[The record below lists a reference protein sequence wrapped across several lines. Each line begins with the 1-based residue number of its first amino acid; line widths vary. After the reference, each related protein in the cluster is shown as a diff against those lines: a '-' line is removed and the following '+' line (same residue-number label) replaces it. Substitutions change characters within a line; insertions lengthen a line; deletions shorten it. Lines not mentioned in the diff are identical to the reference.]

1 MATQN
6 EVNTMHNTIESL
18 LNDYHNGLIDRE
30 ELQQQLI
37 GIQKLPFAQVDIDRQ
52 RRTGQAECIFGQG
65 KTPEHIISIC
75 QTLAQQKQPILVTR
89 VDKEKAEPICHALS
103 FLKYEPLG
111 KTLTFVPDHIEPK
124 SNGRVAVICAGT
136 SDLPVAK
143 ECIATLGVNGHIPT
157 TITDIGVA
165 GLHRLLNALPN
176 IKQHDL
182 LIVIAGMEGALPSV
196 IAGLTSIPI
205 IAVPTSVGYGAHQNG
220 MTTLHAMLTSCASG
234 LTVVNIDNGYGA
246 ACAAIRVMDTFH
258 STAHS

>member
-1 MATQN
+1 
-6 EVNTMHNTIESL
+6 MHNTIESL

-30 ELQQQLI
+30 ELQRQLT

-65 KTPEHIISIC
+65 KVPEHIISIC
-75 QTLAQQKQPILVTR
+75 QTLFAQQQPILVTR
-89 VDKEKAEPICHALS
+89 VAQGKADTICAVLPFLNYEPI
-103 FLKYEPLG
+103 G
-111 KTLTFVPDHIEPK
+111 QTLTYLPEGTPIK
-124 SNGRVAVICAGT
+124 STHRLAVICAGT

-143 ECIATLGVNGHIPT
+143 ECVATLTVNGHLPT

-165 GLHRLLNALPN
+165 GLHRLLNALPK
-176 IKQHDL
+176 IKSHDL

-220 MTTLHAMLTSCASG
+220 MTTLHAMLSSCASG

-246 ACAAIRVMDTFH
+246 ACAAIRVMDTFP
-258 STAHS
+258 SSVSS

>member
-1 MATQN
+1 
-6 EVNTMHNTIESL
+6 MHKTIESL

-30 ELQQQLI
+30 ELQRQLT

-65 KTPEHIISIC
+65 KVPEHIISIC
-75 QTLAQQKQPILVTR
+75 QTLFSQQQPILVTR
-89 VDKEKAEPICHALS
+89 VDQVKADVVCATLPFLTYDPI
-103 FLKYEPLG
+103 G
-111 KTLTFVPDHIEPK
+111 QTLTYLPEATPIK
-124 SNGRVAVICAGT
+124 STHRLAVICAGT

-143 ECIATLGVNGHIPT
+143 ECIATLTVNGHLPT

-165 GLHRLLNALPN
+165 GLHRLLNALPK
-176 IKQHDL
+176 IKNHDL

-205 IAVPTSVGYGAHQNG
+205 IAVPTSIGYGAHQNG
-220 MTTLHAMLTSCASG
+220 MTTLHAMLSSCASG

-246 ACAAIRVMDTFH
+246 ACAAIRVMDTFL
-258 STAHS
+258 SSVSS

>member
-1 MATQN
+1 
-6 EVNTMHNTIESL
+6 MHNTIESL

-37 GIQKLPFAQVDIDRQ
+37 GIQQLPFAQVDIDRQ

-75 QTLAQQKQPILVTR
+75 QTLFDQQQPILVTR
-89 VDKEKAEPICHALS
+89 VDKDKATIICGALS
-103 FLKYEPLG
+103 FLTYDPMG
-111 KTLTFVPDHIEPK
+111 RTLTCIPENTPIK
-124 SNGRVAVICAGT
+124 STNRLAVICAGT

-143 ECIATLGVNGHIPT
+143 ECIATLTINGHIPT

-165 GLHRLLNALPN
+165 GLHRLLNALPL
-176 IKQHDL
+176 IKKHDL
-182 LIVIAGMEGALPSV
+182 IIVIAGMEGALPSV

-220 MTTLHAMLTSCASG
+220 MTTLHAMLSSCASG

-246 ACAAIRVMDTFH
+246 ACSAIRIMDTFLA
-258 STAHS
+258 SIQS

>member
-1 MATQN
+1 
-6 EVNTMHNTIESL
+6 MHNTIESL

-30 ELQQQLI
+30 ELQRQLI
-37 GIQKLPFAQVDIDRQ
+37 GIQQLPFAQVDIDRQ
-52 RRTGQAECIFGQG
+52 RRTGQAECIFGLG

-75 QTLAQQKQPILVTR
+75 QALKEQQQPILVTR
-89 VDKEKAEPICHALS
+89 VDQNKATIICNALP
-103 FLKYEPLG
+103 FLTYDPMG
-111 KTLTFVPDHIEPK
+111 KTLTFVPEHIPTK
-124 SNGRVAVICAGT
+124 STQRLAVICAGT

-143 ECIATLGVNGHIPT
+143 ECIATLTVNGHTPT

-165 GLHRLLNALPN
+165 GLHRLLNALPE
-176 IKQHDL
+176 IKKHNL

-196 IAGLTSIPI
+196 IAGLTSVPI

-220 MTTLHAMLTSCASG
+220 MTTLHAMLSSCASG

-258 STAHS
+258 LSEQS